1 MIDTLVIAGGGL
13 KGFSM
18 ISSINKLIKSN
29 IIKLKNIQYYYGTSV
44 GSIIC
49 FFLAIGYT
57 MEELE
62 IFINKFNF
70 KSLSNDLDID
80 NLFENYGLSYGSN
93 IMTTIHSL
101 LTAKTRLL
109 DINFKT
115 LYKKYNI
122 KLYIIATNVTD
133 GLEEI
138 FSLEN
143 TPAVSIM
150 TAIRASIAVPIVF
163 TPITIEGKQ
172 YLDGG
177 LVNNFPINHVSSKN
191 FLGITTNFNKNNDG
205 SLVDFI
211 FKFIHIV
218 IKTINLKNITGN
230 NLDRVIILENKDL
243 NVGETNFDEDNI
255 KDLVKIGELSTE
267 KFLEKNNYVIR
278 KITFLNFLNK
288 NIKFISES
296 FLLNTH
302 LVEL

>member
-29 IIKLKNIQYYYGTSV
+29 IIKLKNIKYYYGTSV

-80 NLFENYGLSYGSN
+80 NLFENYGLSHGSN

-122 KLYIIATNVTD
+122 KLHIIATNVTD
-133 GLEEI
+133 SIEEI

-191 FLGITTNFNKNNDG
+191 FLGITTNFNKNNNDS
-205 SLVDFI
+205 SLVNFI
-211 FKFIHIV
+211 FNFIHIT
-218 IKTINLKNITGN
+218 IKTINLKNITVN
-230 NLDRVIILENKDL
+230 NLDRIIILENKDL

-255 KDLVKIGELSTE
+255 KDLVQIGELSTE

-278 KITFLNFLNK
+278 KITFLNFLNE
-288 NIKFISES
+288 NIKFICES
-296 FLLNTH
+296 FLLNASFS
-302 LVEL
+302 